1 MTVMP
6 QLKTLDPQASTQTVL
21 DTLEADGAAIVRDA
35 MPASLSEHVERELRP
50 HIERSAKGIDP
61 FTGFSTTR
69 TGALVAR
76 SAATREL
83 VLDQRIRALCQ
94 AFLSPFCE
102 RYQLHLTQAI
112 RLLPGQ
118 GAQLL
123 HRDRLAWGP
132 HLPKTMEPQLN
143 TIWALTDFTAENGA
157 TQVVPGSHRW
167 DWSRHAE
174 PHETTQAVM
183 PKGSVLIYTG
193 SVIHGGGQNRSDGER
208 IGINI
213 TYCLGWLRQ
222 EENQYLSCP
231 PEIARTLSPELQE
244 LLGYSMGSYAL
255 GYFSAGEPPHGM
267 PDILP
272 PEMVLGRLPES
283 APSYGAVA
291 SGFVPT
297 SGVG

>member
-1 MTVMP
+1 MP
-6 QLKTLDPQASTQTVL
+6 QLTTLDLHAPTQAVL
-21 DTLEADGAAIVRDA
+21 DALDADGAVILRDTMSDA
-35 MPASLSEHVERELRP
+35 LAERAERELRP
-50 HIERSAKGIDP
+50 HIERSANGIDP
-61 FTGFSTTR
+61 FSGFSTTR

-76 SAATREL
+76 SPACREL
-83 VLDQRIRALCQ
+83 VLDPRIRGVAH
-94 AFLSPFCE
+94 AFLSPLCE

-132 HLPKTMEPQLN
+132 FLPKTMEPQLN

-167 DWSRHAE
+167 DWSRTAE
-174 PHETTQAVM
+174 AHEITQAVM
-183 PKGSVLIYTG
+183 PKGSVLLYTG

-231 PEIARTLSPELQE
+231 PEVARTLSPELQE

-255 GYFSAGEPPHGM
+255 GYFSMAEPPKGM
-267 PDILP
+267 PDTLP
-272 PEMVLGRLPES
+272 PEMALGRLPGT

-297 SGVG
+297 ART

>member
-1 MTVMP
+1 MTAMP
-6 QLKTLDPQASTQTVL
+6 QLKTLDPQASTREVL
-21 DTLEADGAAIVRDA
+21 AALEADGAAIMRDA
-35 MPASLSEHVERELRP
+35 MPASLAERVERELRP

-69 TGALVAR
+69 TGALIAR
-76 SAATREL
+76 SAASREL
-83 VLDQRIRALCQ
+83 VLDQRVRALTQ

-132 HLPKTMEPQLN
+132 FLPRTMEPQLN
-143 TIWALTDFTAENGA
+143 TIWALTDFTRENGA
-157 TQVVPGSHRW
+157 TQVVPGSQTW
-167 DWSRHAE
+167 DWSRNAE
-174 PHETTQAVM
+174 PHEITQAVM

-231 PEIARTLSPELQE
+231 PDVARTLSPELQE
-244 LLGYSMGSYAL
+244 LVGYSMGSYAL
-255 GYFSAGEPPHGM
+255 GYFSATEPPQGM

-272 PEMVLGRLPES
+272 PEMALGRLPGK
-283 APSYGAVA
+283 APSFGNVA
-291 SGFVPT
+291 SGFVPA
-297 SGVG
+297 SGS

>member
-1 MTVMP
+1 MA
-6 QLKTLDPQASTQTVL
+6 QLTTFDPDASTESL
-21 DTLEADGAAIVRDA
+21 LEALEADGAAIMRGA
-35 MPASLSEHVERELRP
+35 MPSSLAERVERELRP
-50 HIERSAKGIDP
+50 YIDRSAKGIDP

-69 TGALVAR
+69 TGALIAR
-76 SAATREL
+76 SASSREL
-83 VLDQRIRALCQ
+83 VLDPRIRSLTH

-102 RYQLHLTQAI
+102 RHQLHLTQAI

-132 HLPKTMEPQLN
+132 FMPKTMEPQLN

-167 DWSRHAE
+167 DWSRRAE
-174 PHETTQAVM
+174 SHDITQAIM

-193 SVIHGGGQNRSDGER
+193 SVIHGGGHNRSDSER

-231 PEIARTLSPELQE
+231 PEIARTLPHELQE

-255 GYFSAGEPPHGM
+255 GYFSMKETPEGM
-267 PDILP
+267 PDTLP
-272 PEMVLGRLPES
+272 PEMALGRLPEK
-283 APSYGAVA
+283 APSLGDVA
-291 SGFVPT
+291 TGFVPT
-297 SGVG
+297 SKS